1 MPPTPAS
8 HKRTGEVDKVM
19 SANFMEAARR
29 WARSREGMWGLFA
42 ASFLETTVVPI
53 PIEAVLVPMM
63 LANRSRLWLIATVAF
78 LGCIAGG
85 VAGYAVGY
93 LAYESVGQPL
103 LSALDLAEE
112 FGAFQHDFQSKGFWV
127 IVAVGITPV
136 PFQVATVGS
145 GVAGYPLGP
154 FVVAIT
160 IGRSIRYYGLAL
172 LARVF
177 GRAVEDMIEKHART
191 TRVLLLLVI
200 AAALAY
206 AVASYVI

>member
-1 MPPTPAS
+1 MPA
-8 HKRTGEVDKVM
+8 K
-19 SANFMEAARR
+19 FMEAARR

-85 VAGYAVGY
+85 IAGYAVGY

-103 LSALDLAEE
+103 LSALDFTEQ
-112 FGAFQHDFQSKGFWV
+112 FQAFQHDFQSNGFWV

-145 GVAGYPLGP
+145 GVAGYPLGL

-172 LARVF
+172 LARLF
-177 GRAVEDMIEKHART
+177 GRTVQEMIEKHTRT
-191 TRVLLLLVI
+191 ARVLVLVI
-200 AAALAY
+200 TAAALAY
-206 AVASYVI
+206 AVASYVL